1 MLLDNASAADGLR
14 TGSGA
19 VAPVGSLRARRHE
32 HRAELTALARL
43 LRGRRFG
50 HAVYIGRGSD
60 RFGPVLREA
69 ADGVTIAAPGP
80 LDLADGCADL
90 AVLVSVLQWRPDPAD
105 ELAEVARVLRPGAL
119 AVIGAANVLHGARR
133 SRYRHSR
140 AAVTGSAAAV
150 AAGRYGHHPDTL
162 MLQLAV
168 CGLTVERLLS
178 VSNLRHPVLD
188 RVLPAKVTQA
198 AEYALQAAL
207 APVYFGPSLFFLA
220 RKRELG

>member
-1 MLLDNASAADGLR
+1 MLLDNASAADGPR

-50 HAVYIGRGSD
+50 HAVYIGRGYD

-69 ADGVTIAAPGP
+69 ADGVTVAAPGP

-90 AVLVSVLQWRPDPAD
+90 AVLVSVLQRRPDPAD

-119 AVIGAANVLHGARR
+119 AVIGAANVLHG
-133 SRYRHSR
+133 

-188 RVLPAKVTQA
+188 RVLPARVTQA